1 MLTYVFTVD
10 DLARTRFAI
19 SPMFEL
25 VGALRMLRDP
35 GRTPIHLPWIRT
47 ALPIAY
53 ELGLEP
59 WLALMPSRGYIP
71 DFLSPPP
78 TTPLATFEQELELVR
93 STPVK
98 QIRLELEIVARRSGS
113 SAAIEAMRA
122 HPRREVNRLCEAF
135 DAFWRTAVE
144 PWWPRIRSLLGAD
157 LRHRSR
163 RLTEGGPVR
172 LFEDLHPAVAW
183 AGDRLEIDMPWT
195 DTVELGGQGL
205 LLLPSALEA
214 ASPVAV
220 ADPPWQPT
228 LIYPSRGLALLWEP
242 GTQAG
247 SGALARL
254 IGGTRADLLA
264 ALESPR
270 STTELARALG
280 VSPGGVSQH
289 LAVLR
294 QNGLVEGERHGRSV
308 LYLRTPAAD
317 SLAQP
322 GDRDAIRSRG

>member
-25 VGALRMLRDP
+25 VGGLRNLRAP
-35 GRTPIHLPWIRT
+35 GRAAIHVPWIRT
-47 ALPIAY
+47 ALPIAH

-59 WLALMPSRGYIP
+59 WLPLMPPYGYVP
-71 DFLSPPP
+71 DFISPPP
-78 TTPLATFEQELELVR
+78 TTPLATFEEEIELVR
-93 STPVK
+93 STPVT

-113 SAAIEAMRA
+113 SPAIERMRE
-122 HPRREVNRLCEAF
+122 HPRREVRRLCELFA
-135 DAFWRTAVE
+135 AFWQQAIE
-144 PWWPRIRSLLGAD
+144 PHWPRIHSLLEAD

-172 LFEDLHPAVAW
+172 LFDDLHPNVGW
-183 AGDRLEIDMPWT
+183 HGDRLEIEMPWT

-205 LLLPSALEA
+205 LMLPSALEG
-214 ASPVAV
+214 SRPVAV

-242 GTQAG
+242 GTSAG
-247 SGALARL
+247 PEALAGL
-254 IGGTRADLLA
+254 VGGTRADLLA
-264 ALESPR
+264 ALSAPR
-270 STTELARALG
+270 STTELARSLG
-280 VSPGGVSQH
+280 LTPGGVSQH
-289 LAVLR
+289 LGVLR
-294 QNGLVEGERHGRSV
+294 RNGLVEGERHGRSV

-317 SLAQP
+317 RLVEAA
-322 GDRDAIRSRG
+322 D

>member
-25 VGALRMLRDP
+25 VSGLRILRDS
-35 GRTPIHLPWIRT
+35 GRAAIHLPWIRT
-47 ALPIAY
+47 ALPVAY

-59 WLALMPSRGYIP
+59 WLGLMPSRGYMP
-71 DFLSPPP
+71 DFLTPPP
-78 TTPLATFEQELELVR
+78 STPLATFEEELELVR
-93 STPVK
+93 STRVK

-122 HPRREVNRLCEAF
+122 HPRREIGRLCRLF
-135 DAFWRTAVE
+135 DAFWRRAVQ
-144 PWWPRIRSLLGAD
+144 PHWPRIHALLEAD

-172 LFEDLHPAVAW
+172 LFGDLHPNVAW
-183 AGDRLEIDMPWT
+183 SGDRLQIDMRWT
-195 DTVELGGQGL
+195 DTVELRGKGL

-214 ASPVAV
+214 SHPVAV

-242 GTQAG
+242 GSQAG
-247 SGALARL
+247 PDALAGLVGR
-254 IGGTRADLLA
+254 TRADLLA
-264 ALESPR
+264 ALSAPR
-270 STTELARALG
+270 STTDLARVLG
-280 VSPGGVSQH
+280 LSPGGVSQH
-289 LAVLR
+289 LSVLR
-294 QNGLVEGERHGRSV
+294 GNGLVEGQRDGRSV

-317 SLAQP
+317 RLVEA
-322 GDRDAIRSRG
+322 GAGE